1 MLALNSDITKLQELD
16 GKVLTNAEMVVVEKL
31 LKEDPDLWRYRGNL
45 HNLIRHRVL
54 DNVKTNSV
62 EQLCISEGIRQ
73 MRISLLAEGSTPLE
87 VIAIDQII
95 NNHIQVIRSGRELER
110 FEPTEDN
117 QASSK
122 HWVRVHNA
130 AQARLI
136 RAVNW
141 LTKLRKVK
149 VDDVIKRKQNKLINF
164 ESEFA
169 QSLKN
174 IDKQMDV
181 LERLEDGEE
190 LTDEELGIE
199 TSEPKP
205 KSQISIEIREML
217 AKLRENLT
225 FEYDG
230 EEEETPPDQAST
242 S

>member
-1 MLALNSDITKLQELD
+1 MLKTNSPTAQLKELKSRVLNQEESEIVK
-16 GKVLTNAEMVVVEKL
+16 GL
-31 LKEDPDLWRYRGNL
+31 LKADPKLWLAYGDL
-45 HNLIRHRVL
+45 HNLIRGPAL
-54 DNVKTNSV
+54 EYFDENSV
-62 EQLCISEGIRQ
+62 QKLSIFEGLSQ
-73 MRISLLAEGSTPLE
+73 MRRSLMAEGSTPLE

-95 NNHIQVIRSGRELER
+95 NNHLQVIRSGHELEM
-110 FEPTEDN
+110 FVPTEDN
-117 QASSK
+117 QAASK

-230 EEEETPPDQAST
+230 EEETPPDQASNG
-242 S
+242 

>member
-1 MLALNSDITKLQELD
+1 
-16 GKVLTNAEMVVVEKL
+16 
-31 LKEDPDLWRYRGNL
+31 
-45 HNLIRHRVL
+45 
-54 DNVKTNSV
+54 
-62 EQLCISEGIRQ
+62 

-181 LERLEDGEE
+181 LERLEDGED

-230 EEEETPPDQAST
+230 EEEETLPDQAST

>member
-16 GKVLTNAEMVVVEKL
+16 GKVLTNAEMEVVEKL

-45 HNLIRHRVL
+45 HNLIRHRVF

-73 MRISLLAEGSTPLE
+73 MRISLMAEGSTPLE

-117 QASSK
+117 QAASK

-130 AQARLI
+130 GQARLI

-169 QSLKN
+169 QSLKS